1 MLSDIIKVRRDLH
14 RIAELSFEEHLTSN
28 YLKERIE
35 ALGLTPQASA
45 GTGLVV
51 DINGENCDQQTAIMF
66 RADMDALPILEQN
79 DFDYKSCHEGI
90 MHACGHDAHM
100 SIIFHTLEWAVKN
113 KSKLIRPLKFI
124 FQPAEEK
131 IGGASVM
138 ISEGVMQNPDV
149 AEVYGLHIANRLPS
163 GVLGV
168 KSGISSAYCDEFKIN
183 IEGKGGHG
191 ARPYQCI
198 EPIMIA
204 TRIIQDCQNLV
215 ARELYAMDS
224 NVMTF
229 TTIHSGSAYNVID
242 DHLQMGGTLR
252 TLREESREFIVSRL
266 EKKFMSLQSEY
277 GCKIDFELIEGYPAI
292 HNDHKC
298 SQLVREIGANLESVI
313 EVTDEGMGMGG
324 EDVSYFLRE
333 APGCY
338 FLLGVGGD
346 SCAFSP
352 HHSPTFDFDESAL
365 ICGYEIFTQII
376 ARRAMINT

>member
-14 RIAELSFEEHLTSN
+14 RIAELSFEEHMTSK
-28 YLKERIE
+28 YLKEKIDS
-35 ALGLTPQASA
+35 LGLESRMSA

-51 DINGENCDQQTAIMF
+51 DLDVQNPDLETAIMF

-79 DFDYKSCHEGI
+79 DFDYKSCHEGV

-113 KSKLIRPLKFI
+113 RNELCRPLKFV

-138 ISEGVMQNPDV
+138 VSEGVMNHPKV

-168 KSGISSAYCDEFKIN
+168 KTGISSAYCDEFKIN
-183 IEGKGGHG
+183 IEGRGGHG
-191 ARPYQCI
+191 ARPYQCV

-266 EKKFMSLQSEY
+266 ENKFKSLQSEY
-277 GCKIDFELIEGYPAI
+277 DCKIDFELIEGYPAI
-292 HNDHKC
+292 YNDENC
-298 SQLVREIGANLESVI
+298 SQVVRDIASNLKSVVK
-313 EVTDEGMGMGG
+313 VTDEGMGMGG

-346 SCAFSP
+346 LCRFSP

-365 ICGYEIFTQII
+365 ISGYEIFTEII
-376 ARRAMINT
+376 SRKAMRNL

>member
-1 MLSDIIKVRRDLH
+1 MLSDIINVRRDLH

-28 YLKERIE
+28 YLKEKIV
-35 ALGLTPQASA
+35 ALGLSPRMSA

-51 DINGENCDQQTAIMF
+51 DIDVENPDIDTAIMF

-79 DFDYKSCHEGI
+79 NFDYKSCHDGV

-100 SIIFHTLEWAVKN
+100 SIIFHTLEWAAKN
-113 KSKLIRPLKFI
+113 RDRLLRPLKFV

-138 ISEGVMQNPDV
+138 VSEGVMQNPNV

-163 GVLGV
+163 GVVGV
-168 KSGISSAYCDEFKIN
+168 KNGISSAYCDEFKIN
-183 IEGKGGHG
+183 IEGRGGHG
-191 ARPYQCI
+191 ARPYQCV

-204 TRIIQDCQNLV
+204 TRIIQDSQNLV

-252 TLREESREFIVSRL
+252 TLREESRSFIVSRL
-266 EKKFMSLQSEY
+266 ENKFEALQSEY
-277 GCKIDFELIEGYPAI
+277 DCKITFQLIEGYPAI
-292 HNDHKC
+292 YNDEVC
-298 SQLVREIGANLESVI
+298 SQVVRDIATSLQSVSK
-313 EVTDEGMGMGG
+313 VTDEGMGMGG

-346 SCAFSP
+346 FCSFSP

-365 ICGYEIFTQII
+365 ISGFEIFTGVIS
-376 ARRAMINT
+376 RKAMRD